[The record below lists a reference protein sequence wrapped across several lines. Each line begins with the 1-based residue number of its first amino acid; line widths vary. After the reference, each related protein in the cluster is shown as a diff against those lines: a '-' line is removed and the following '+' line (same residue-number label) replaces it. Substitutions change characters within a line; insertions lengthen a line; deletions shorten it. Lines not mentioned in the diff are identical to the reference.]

1 MMVYDHLEDMTTACH
16 VSTVYPVMPHQK
28 GWTPSGLRMN
38 VPIPPLGL
46 RERFAGSQL
55 CKGEHWLDEKH
66 YLILQ
71 DLHLIFLFN
80 YLAQNSACSFSV
92 ECTLSLHPD
101 VSLQIINRAPS
112 CFGNGQSLE
121 TLTINIAVY
130 HVVFALCEEICRGK
144 PDSDFSPSFLLQ
156 HFWINSEIKS
166 ELKWIPKVNLGVST

>member
-1 MMVYDHLEDMTTACH
+1 MQGASCVRENTGWMK
-16 VSTVYPVMPHQK
+16 STI
-28 GWTPSGLRMN
+28 SFCR
-38 VPIPPLGL
+38 I
-46 RERFAGSQL
+46 
-55 CKGEHWLDEKH
+55 C
-66 YLILQ
+66 ILSSS
-71 DLHLIFLFN
+71 N

-101 VSLQIINRAPS
+101 VSLQIINRAS
-112 CFGNGQSLE
+112 SRFGNGQSFE